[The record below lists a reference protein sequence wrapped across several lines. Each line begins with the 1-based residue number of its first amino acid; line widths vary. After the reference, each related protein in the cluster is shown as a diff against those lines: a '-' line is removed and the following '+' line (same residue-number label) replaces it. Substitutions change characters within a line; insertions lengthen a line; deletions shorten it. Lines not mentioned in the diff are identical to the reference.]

1 MLSIVDCCCQATWNP
16 EKVRK
21 INIPLECED
30 FFFRKM
36 YVLSEE
42 KKKSDQLG
50 W

>member
-21 INIPLECED
+21 INITAGIGG

-42 KKKSDQLG
+42 KKKVTN
-50 W
+50 